1 MATLPI
7 DRSLQVEAELRIPPV
22 TPAIREHDWF
32 AGVYAATA
40 ESVYR
45 FALML
50 VREPFCAEDISAEV
64 YLRAW
69 GARHR
74 LTEQGSVV
82 AWLLSITRNCALDE
96 LRKRSE
102 HVQLDMLADHQDMSE
117 SLCVELSESDIT
129 SVHEAIRRLTRE
141 QQQVIFLRF
150 FEELPHES
158 VAVRLG
164 KSPTA
169 VRAIQFRALARMRKL
184 LGLQVGKALPSSQGR

>member
-1 MATLPI
+1 MATLLMQGF
-7 DRSLQVEAELRIPPV
+7 LQVEAELGAPPV
-22 TPAIREHDWF
+22 GPAVREHDWF

-50 VREPFCAEDISAEV
+50 VREPCFAEDISAEV

-69 GARHR
+69 RARHR
-74 LTEQGSVV
+74 LTEQGSAV

-96 LRKRSE
+96 LRKRRD
-102 HVQLDMLADHQDMSE
+102 HVQLDTLAEYQDMSE
-117 SLCVELSESDIT
+117 SLRVELSESDIT
-129 SVHEAIRRLTRE
+129 TVHEAIRRLTRE

-184 LGLQVGKALPSSQGR
+184 LDLQRAG